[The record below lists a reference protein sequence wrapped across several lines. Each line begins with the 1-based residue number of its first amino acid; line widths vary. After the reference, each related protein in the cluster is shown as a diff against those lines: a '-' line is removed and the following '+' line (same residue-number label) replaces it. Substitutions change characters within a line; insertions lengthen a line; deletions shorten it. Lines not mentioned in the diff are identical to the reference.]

1 MSKLLDCAIYF
12 PLAINHL
19 STKLFCAIFVFNKK
33 CVNFCFV
40 KYLLSFLMLAVTTD
54 TFANIKLL
62 DSAVKFS
69 SLDWNIVNDTVMG
82 GRSSSRWFSNSSTT
96 STFEG
101 FLSLQN
107 NGGFA
112 SVRHDL
118 DKIDLTNTEG
128 IYLKVKG
135 DGRKYQFRIRSQA
148 SRWANYSQ
156 EFKTKEGIDQT
167 FYLPYKDF
175 KAGWRGRSL
184 TDLPI
189 LTGKDIKGIGFFLG
203 DKIEGK
209 FKLEVKD
216 IAAITQNSYSII
228 YKNNLIIG
236 AKAPVPSKQD
246 KQFDPMTIDTQE
258 VKTD

>member
-1 MSKLLDCAIYF
+1 
-12 PLAINHL
+12 
-19 STKLFCAIFVFNKK
+19 
-33 CVNFCFV
+33 V
-40 KYLLSFLMLAVTTD
+40 KYLLSFLMLAVTST

-62 DSAVKFS
+62 DSSVKFS
-69 SLDWNIVNDTVMG
+69 SLNWNIVNDTVMG
-82 GRSSSRWFSNSSTT
+82 GRSSSRWLSNSSST

-118 DKIDLTNTEG
+118 EKIDLTNTEG

-156 EFKTKEGIDQT
+156 EFKTKGGKVQT

-175 KAGWRGRSL
+175 KAGWRGRSI
-184 TDLPI
+184 TDLPV
-189 LTGKDIKGIGFFLG
+189 LTGKDIKGIGLFLG
-203 DKIEGK
+203 DKIEGE
-209 FKLEVKD
+209 FKLEVTD
-216 IAAITQNSYSII
+216 IAATTQKSYSNMV
-228 YKNNLIIG
+228 KKNLING
-236 AKAPVPSKQD
+236 TKTPVSNKQD
-246 KQFDPMTIDTQE
+246 KQFDPMTIDPQE
-258 VKTD
+258 VKPD

>member
-1 MSKLLDCAIYF
+1 MR
-12 PLAINHL
+12 
-19 STKLFCAIFVFNKK
+19 
-33 CVNFCFV
+33 
-40 KYLLSFLMLAVTTD
+40 YLISFLMLAVTTN

-69 SLDWNIVNDTVMG
+69 SLNWNIVNDTVMG

-175 KAGWRGRSL
+175 KAGWRGRSI
-184 TDLPI
+184 TDLPV
-189 LTGKDIKGIGFFLG
+189 LTGKDIKGIGFLLG

-209 FKLEVKD
+209 FKLEVTD
-216 IAAITQNSYSII
+216 IAATTQKSYSNMLKKNII
-228 YKNNLIIG
+228 NGSKNSL
-236 AKAPVPSKQD
+236 PSKQD
-246 KQFDPMTIDTQE
+246 KQFDPMTIDPQE
-258 VKTD
+258 VKID

>member
-1 MSKLLDCAIYF
+1 
-12 PLAINHL
+12 
-19 STKLFCAIFVFNKK
+19 
-33 CVNFCFV
+33 V
-40 KYLLSFLMLAVTTD
+40 KYLLSFLMLAVTST

-62 DSAVKFS
+62 DSSVKFS
-69 SLDWNIVNDTVMG
+69 SLNWNIVNDTVMG
-82 GRSSSRWFSNSSTT
+82 GRSSSRWLSNSSST

-118 DKIDLTNTEG
+118 EKIDLTNTEG

-156 EFKTKEGIDQT
+156 EFKTKGGKVQT

-175 KAGWRGRSL
+175 KAGWRGRSI
-184 TDLPI
+184 TDLPV
-189 LTGKDIKGIGFFLG
+189 LTGKDIKGIGLFLG

-209 FKLEVKD
+209 FKLEVTD
-216 IAAITQNSYSII
+216 IAATTQKSYSNMV
-228 YKNNLIIG
+228 KKNLING
-236 AKAPVPSKQD
+236 TKTPVSN
-246 KQFDPMTIDTQE
+246 KQFDPMTIDPQE
-258 VKTD
+258 VKPD

>member
-1 MSKLLDCAIYF
+1 M
-12 PLAINHL
+12 
-19 STKLFCAIFVFNKK
+19 
-33 CVNFCFV
+33 
-40 KYLLSFLMLAVTTD
+40 KYLLSFLMLTVTTN

-69 SLDWNIVNDTVMG
+69 SLNWSIVNDTVMG

-112 SVRHDL
+112 SVRHEL
-118 DKIDLTNTEG
+118 KKIDLTNTDG

-135 DGRKYQFRIRSQA
+135 DGRKYQFRIRSQV

-156 EFKTKEGIDQT
+156 EFKTKEGKVQT

-175 KAGWRGRSL
+175 KAGWRGRSI
-184 TDLPI
+184 TDLPV
-189 LTGKDIKGIGFFLG
+189 LTGKDIKGIGFLLG

-209 FKLEVKD
+209 FKLEVTD
-216 IAAITQNSYSII
+216 IAATTQKSYSNMLKKDII
-228 YKNNLIIG
+228 NGSKNS
-236 AKAPVPSKQD
+236 VPSKQD
-246 KQFDPMTIDTQE
+246 KQFDPMTIDPQE

>member
-1 MSKLLDCAIYF
+1 
-12 PLAINHL
+12 
-19 STKLFCAIFVFNKK
+19 
-33 CVNFCFV
+33 
-40 KYLLSFLMLAVTTD
+40 MLAVTST

-62 DSAVKFS
+62 DSSVKFS
-69 SLDWNIVNDTVMG
+69 SLNWNIVNDTVMG
-82 GRSSSRWFSNSSTT
+82 GRSSSRWLSNSSST

-118 DKIDLTNTEG
+118 EKIDLTNTEG

-156 EFKTKEGIDQT
+156 EFKTKEGKVQT

-175 KAGWRGRSL
+175 KAGWRGRSI
-184 TDLPI
+184 TDLPVLI
-189 LTGKDIKGIGFFLG
+189 GKDIKGIGLFLG

-209 FKLEVKD
+209 FKLEVTD
-216 IAAITQNSYSII
+216 IAATTQKSYSNMV
-228 YKNNLIIG
+228 KKNLING
-236 AKAPVPSKQD
+236 TKAPVSN
-246 KQFDPMTIDTQE
+246 KQFEPMTNDPKE
-258 VKTD
+258 VKPD

>member
-1 MSKLLDCAIYF
+1 
-12 PLAINHL
+12 
-19 STKLFCAIFVFNKK
+19 
-33 CVNFCFV
+33 V
-40 KYLLSFLMLAVTTD
+40 KYLLSFLMLAVTST

-62 DSAVKFS
+62 DSSVKFS
-69 SLDWNIVNDTVMG
+69 SLNWNIVNDTVMG
-82 GRSSSRWFSNSSTT
+82 GRSSSRWLSNSSST

-118 DKIDLTNTEG
+118 EKIDLTNTEG

-156 EFKTKEGIDQT
+156 EFKTKGGKVQT

-175 KAGWRGRSL
+175 KAGWRGRSI
-184 TDLPI
+184 TDLPV
-189 LTGKDIKGIGFFLG
+189 LTGKDIKGIGLFLG

-209 FKLEVKD
+209 FKLEVTD
-216 IAAITQNSYSII
+216 IAATTQKSYSNMV
-228 YKNNLIIG
+228 KKNLING
-236 AKAPVPSKQD
+236 TKTPVSNKQD
-246 KQFDPMTIDTQE
+246 KQFDPMTIDPQE

>member
-1 MSKLLDCAIYF
+1 
-12 PLAINHL
+12 
-19 STKLFCAIFVFNKK
+19 
-33 CVNFCFV
+33 
-40 KYLLSFLMLAVTTD
+40 MLAVTST

-62 DSAVKFS
+62 DSSVKFS
-69 SLDWNIVNDTVMG
+69 SLNWNIVNDTVMG
-82 GRSSSRWFSNSSTT
+82 GRSSSRWLSNSSST

-118 DKIDLTNTEG
+118 EKIDLTNTEG

-156 EFKTKEGIDQT
+156 EFKTKEGKVQT

-175 KAGWRGRSL
+175 KAGWRGRSI
-184 TDLPI
+184 TDLPV
-189 LTGKDIKGIGFFLG
+189 LTGKDIKGIGLFLG

-209 FKLEVKD
+209 FKLEVTD
-216 IAAITQNSYSII
+216 IAATTQKSYSNMVKKNLINGTKTPVSNKQI
-228 YKNNLIIG
+228 NNL
-236 AKAPVPSKQD
+236 
-246 KQFDPMTIDTQE
+246 TQ
-258 VKTD
+258 

>member
-1 MSKLLDCAIYF
+1 
-12 PLAINHL
+12 
-19 STKLFCAIFVFNKK
+19 
-33 CVNFCFV
+33 
-40 KYLLSFLMLAVTTD
+40 MLAVTST

-62 DSAVKFS
+62 DSSVKFS
-69 SLDWNIVNDTVMG
+69 SLNWNIVNDTVMG
-82 GRSSSRWFSNSSTT
+82 GRSSSRWLSNSSST

-118 DKIDLTNTEG
+118 EKIDLTNTEG

-156 EFKTKEGIDQT
+156 EFKTKGGKVQT

-175 KAGWRGRSL
+175 KAGWRGRSI
-184 TDLPI
+184 TDLPV
-189 LTGKDIKGIGFFLG
+189 LTGKDIKGIGLFLG

-209 FKLEVKD
+209 FKLEVTD
-216 IAAITQNSYSII
+216 IAATTQKSYSNMV
-228 YKNNLIIG
+228 KKNLING
-236 AKAPVPSKQD
+236 TKTPVSN
-246 KQFDPMTIDTQE
+246 KQFDPMTIDPKE
-258 VKTD
+258 VKPD

>member
-1 MSKLLDCAIYF
+1 MI
-12 PLAINHL
+12 
-19 STKLFCAIFVFNKK
+19 
-33 CVNFCFV
+33 
-40 KYLLSFLMLAVTTD
+40 AVTST

-62 DSAVKFS
+62 DSSVKFS
-69 SLDWNIVNDTVMG
+69 SLNWNIVNDTVMG
-82 GRSSSRWFSNSSTT
+82 GRSSSRWLSNSSST

-118 DKIDLTNTEG
+118 EKIDLTNTEG

-156 EFKTKEGIDQT
+156 EFKTKGGKVQT

-175 KAGWRGRSL
+175 KAGWRGRSI
-184 TDLPI
+184 TDLPV
-189 LTGKDIKGIGFFLG
+189 LTGKDIKGIGLFLG

-209 FKLEVKD
+209 FKLEVTD
-216 IAAITQNSYSII
+216 IAATTQKSYSNMV
-228 YKNNLIIG
+228 KKNLING
-236 AKAPVPSKQD
+236 TKTPVSNKQD
-246 KQFDPMTIDTQE
+246 KQFDPMTIDPQE
-258 VKTD
+258 VKPD

>member
-1 MSKLLDCAIYF
+1 
-12 PLAINHL
+12 
-19 STKLFCAIFVFNKK
+19 
-33 CVNFCFV
+33 V
-40 KYLLSFLMLAVTTD
+40 KYLLSFLMLAVTST

-62 DSAVKFS
+62 DSSVKFS
-69 SLDWNIVNDTVMG
+69 SLNWNIVNDTVMG
-82 GRSSSRWFSNSSTT
+82 GRSSSRWLSNSSST

-118 DKIDLTNTEG
+118 EKIDLTNTEG

-135 DGRKYQFRIRSQA
+135 DGRKYQFRIRSKA

-189 LTGKDIKGIGFFLG
+189 LTSRDIKGIGFFLG

-209 FKLEVKD
+209 FKLEVTD
-216 IAAITQNSYSII
+216 IAATTQKSYSNMV
-228 YKNNLIIG
+228 KKNLING
-236 AKAPVPSKQD
+236 TKTPVSNKQD
-246 KQFDPMTIDTQE
+246 KQFDPMTIDPQE
-258 VKTD
+258 VKPD

>member
-1 MSKLLDCAIYF
+1 
-12 PLAINHL
+12 
-19 STKLFCAIFVFNKK
+19 
-33 CVNFCFV
+33 
-40 KYLLSFLMLAVTTD
+40 MLAVTTD

-62 DSAVKFS
+62 DSAVKIS
-69 SLDWNIVNDTVMG
+69 SLNWNIVNDTVMG

-118 DKIDLTNTEG
+118 EKIDLTNTEG

-167 FYLPYKDF
+167 FYLPYKEF

-189 LTGKDIKGIGFFLG
+189 LTGKDIRGIGFLLG
-203 DKIEGK
+203 DKVQGE
-209 FKLEVKD
+209 FKLEVSE
-216 IAAITQNSYSII
+216 IVATTQKAYSNTVT
-228 YKNNLIIG
+228 NNLINN
-236 AKAPVPSKQD
+236 SKLSEQN
-246 KQFDPMTIDTQE
+246 KKNKEFDPMTIDPCQ
-258 VKTD
+258 

>member
-1 MSKLLDCAIYF
+1 
-12 PLAINHL
+12 
-19 STKLFCAIFVFNKK
+19 
-33 CVNFCFV
+33 VNFCFV
-40 KYLLSFLMLAVTTD
+40 KFLLSFLMIAVTST

-62 DSAVKFS
+62 DSSVKFS
-69 SLDWNIVNDTVMG
+69 SLNWNIVNDTVMG
-82 GRSSSRWFSNSSTT
+82 GRSSSRWLSNSSTT
-96 STFEG
+96 SIFEG

-118 DKIDLTNTEG
+118 EKIDLTNTEG

-135 DGRKYQFRIRSQA
+135 DGRKYQFRIRSKA

-189 LTGKDIKGIGFFLG
+189 LTSRDIKGIGFFLG

-209 FKLEVKD
+209 FKLEVTD
-216 IAAITQNSYSII
+216 IAATTQKSYSNMV
-228 YKNNLIIG
+228 KKNLING
-236 AKAPVPSKQD
+236 TKTPVSNKQD
-246 KQFDPMTIDTQE
+246 KQFDPMTIDPQE
-258 VKTD
+258 VKPD

>member
-1 MSKLLDCAIYF
+1 MI
-12 PLAINHL
+12 
-19 STKLFCAIFVFNKK
+19 
-33 CVNFCFV
+33 
-40 KYLLSFLMLAVTTD
+40 AVTST

-62 DSAVKFS
+62 DSSVKFS
-69 SLDWNIVNDTVMG
+69 SLNWNIVNDTVMG
-82 GRSSSRWFSNSSTT
+82 GRSSSRWLSNSSST

-118 DKIDLTNTEG
+118 EKIDLTNTEG

-135 DGRKYQFRIRSQA
+135 DGRKYQFRIRSKA

-189 LTGKDIKGIGFFLG
+189 LTSRDIKGIGFFLG

-209 FKLEVKD
+209 FKLEVTD
-216 IAAITQNSYSII
+216 IAATTQKSYSNMV
-228 YKNNLIIG
+228 KKNLING
-236 AKAPVPSKQD
+236 TKTPVSNKQD
-246 KQFDPMTIDTQE
+246 KQFDPMTIDPQE
-258 VKTD
+258 VKPD

>member
-1 MSKLLDCAIYF
+1 
-12 PLAINHL
+12 
-19 STKLFCAIFVFNKK
+19 
-33 CVNFCFV
+33 
-40 KYLLSFLMLAVTTD
+40 MLAVTST

-62 DSAVKFS
+62 DSSVKFS
-69 SLDWNIVNDTVMG
+69 SLNWNIVNDTVMG
-82 GRSSSRWFSNSSTT
+82 GRSSSRWLSNSSST

-118 DKIDLTNTEG
+118 EKIDLTNTEG

-167 FYLPYKDF
+167 FYLPYKEF

-189 LTGKDIKGIGFFLG
+189 LTGKDIRGIGFLLG
-203 DKIEGK
+203 DKVEGK
-209 FKLEVKD
+209 FKLEVTD
-216 IAAITQNSYSII
+216 IAATTQKSYSNMV
-228 YKNNLIIG
+228 KKNLING
-236 AKAPVPSKQD
+236 TKTPVSNKQD
-246 KQFDPMTIDTQE
+246 KQFDPMTIDPQE
-258 VKTD
+258 VKPD

>member
-1 MSKLLDCAIYF
+1 MI
-12 PLAINHL
+12 
-19 STKLFCAIFVFNKK
+19 
-33 CVNFCFV
+33 
-40 KYLLSFLMLAVTTD
+40 AVTST

-62 DSAVKFS
+62 DSSVKFS
-69 SLDWNIVNDTVMG
+69 SLNWNIVNDTVMG
-82 GRSSSRWFSNSSTT
+82 GRSSSRWLSNSSTT
-96 STFEG
+96 SIFEG

-118 DKIDLTNTEG
+118 EKIDLTNTEG

-135 DGRKYQFRIRSQA
+135 DGRKYQFRIRSKA

-189 LTGKDIKGIGFFLG
+189 LTSRDIKGIGFFLG

-209 FKLEVKD
+209 FKLEVTD
-216 IAAITQNSYSII
+216 IAATTQKSYSNMV
-228 YKNNLIIG
+228 KKNLING
-236 AKAPVPSKQD
+236 TKTPVSNKQD
-246 KQFDPMTIDTQE
+246 KQFDPMTIDPQE
-258 VKTD
+258 VKPD

>member
-1 MSKLLDCAIYF
+1 
-12 PLAINHL
+12 
-19 STKLFCAIFVFNKK
+19 
-33 CVNFCFV
+33 
-40 KYLLSFLMLAVTTD
+40 MLAVTST

-62 DSAVKFS
+62 DSSVKFS
-69 SLDWNIVNDTVMG
+69 SLNWNIVNDTVMG
-82 GRSSSRWFSNSSTT
+82 GRSSSRWLSNSSST

-118 DKIDLTNTEG
+118 EKIDLTNTEG

-156 EFKTKEGIDQT
+156 EFKTKEGKVQT

-175 KAGWRGRSL
+175 KAGWRGRSI
-184 TDLPI
+184 TDLPV
-189 LTGKDIKGIGFFLG
+189 LTGKDIKGIGLFLG

-209 FKLEVKD
+209 FKLEVTD
-216 IAAITQNSYSII
+216 IAATTQKSYSNMV
-228 YKNNLIIG
+228 KKNLING
-236 AKAPVPSKQD
+236 TKTPVSN
-246 KQFDPMTIDTQE
+246 KQFDPMTIDPQE
-258 VKTD
+258 VKPD